1 MNQNFDIKDTEMP
14 RLLDAELLEYIREDI
29 PYFDLTTTL
38 LGSDF
43 EKAKLEI
50 KTREEIVV
58 ACSEEAARIA
68 ELLGCKVEFFV
79 PSSKRVKTGETIMII
94 EAKGETLHQAWKLTQ
109 VLLEYACGMATY
121 ANDMLLN
128 AQKVNK
134 HCEILVTRKSI
145 PFAKKFAI
153 RALLCGGILP
163 HRLGLSESILVF
175 SHHRALFKDSD
186 AFKEGFKE
194 LRLRAVEKKVVVE
207 CESFNDAMEMLS
219 LGADVIQM
227 DKCDIQ
233 MLAELMEYKQK
244 EFPNAKIIA
253 AGGINKM
260 NVGEFA
266 KTGVDA
272 IITSSPYQAKMA
284 DISVK
289 WTKI

>member
-1 MNQNFDIKDTEMP
+1 MP
-14 RLLDAELLEYIREDI
+14 LLLDAELLEYIREDI
-29 PYFDLTTTL
+29 PYFDLTTAL

-43 EKAKLEI
+43 ANAKMQI
-50 KTREEIVV
+50 RTREEIVV

-79 PSSKRVKTGETIMII
+79 PSSKRVKAGETILSI
-94 EAKGETLHQAWKLTQ
+94 EARGELLHQAWKLTQ

-128 AQKVNK
+128 VQEVNK
-134 HCEILVTRKSI
+134 YCEILVTRKSI

-175 SHHRALFKDSD
+175 SHHRSLFKDSD

-207 CESFNDAMEMLS
+207 CEDFDDALEMMA

-227 DKCDIQ
+227 DKCDIKT
-233 MLAELMEYKQK
+233 LKELVDYKQK
-244 EFPNAKIIA
+244 EFPSAKIIA

-260 NVGEFA
+260 NVAEFA

-289 WTKI
+289 WVKDE